1 MICLKI
7 FFIDDAMG
15 WSSCA
20 YLLELLYELA
30 ASATVG
36 VGGGGCNAFLFIF
49 TVVCA
54 TTACAGISPNAAG
67 DSLLLITMVYCISS
81 GYAKINIERVEST
94 LCIKYYRIPMVVYRY
109 TIQYG
114 IILLSLSVLNS
125 IYIICTIVQSTDTQL
140 CGGPC

>member
-1 MICLKI
+1 
-7 FFIDDAMG
+7 
-15 WSSCA
+15 
-20 YLLELLYELA
+20 
-30 ASATVG
+30 VG

-114 IILLSLSVLNS
+114 IILLSLSVQY
-125 IYIICTIVQSTDTQL
+125 IYYLYNCTEYRYTVVRWALLMCVYTISD
-140 CGGPC
+140 